1 MYNNE
6 NFEKE
11 KKSREI
17 KTVLLFTMFNNS
29 FNIDYGI
36 VIDQGSTI
44 YFIINNVGPKNKS
57 FIFGIVKVQSHCV
70 FQTGQQRPHGMGP
83 QINLPQFIPGTVNC
97 QRLMVVFAFTTKSI

>member
-1 MYNNE
+1 MHNNE

-57 FIFGIVKVQSHCV
+57 FIFGIVKVQSYCV
-70 FQTGQQRPHGMGP
+70 FQAGEQRPHGMGP
-83 QINLPQFIPGTVNC
+83 QINLP
-97 QRLMVVFAFTTKSI
+97 